1 MYSAIQTL
9 SGGEVWHSL
18 SVGGG
23 RTLLVL
29 GGESEVQLLAWRG
42 VYTPVQVG
50 GAWRGV
56 VYTPVQ
62 VGGAWRGVVYTPV
75 QVGGDRNSITHTLVD
90 NVTIIIMFTD
100 CMSC

>member
-1 MYSAIQTL
+1 MYSAVQTL

-42 VYTPVQVG
+42 VYTPVQVLVE
-50 GAWRGV
+50 RGTV
-56 VYTPVQ
+56 
-62 VGGAWRGVVYTPV
+62 
-75 QVGGDRNSITHTLVD
+75 SLHTLVD
-90 NVTIIIMFTD
+90 NVYNVFT
-100 CMSC
+100 S

>member
-1 MYSAIQTL
+1 MYSAVQTL

-42 VYTPVQVG
+42 VYTPVQVLG
-50 GAWRGV
+50 GE
-56 VYTPVQ
+56 
-62 VGGAWRGVVYTPV
+62 
-75 QVGGDRNSITHTLVD
+75 RNSITPHTRRQC
-90 NVTIIIMFTD
+90 I
-100 CMSC
+100 

>member
-9 SGGEVWHSL
+9 SGGEVLHSL

-50 GAWRGV
+50 G
-56 VYTPVQ
+56 
-62 VGGAWRGVVYTPV
+62 
-75 QVGGDRNSITHTLVD
+75 DRNSITHTLVD
-90 NVTIIIMFTD
+90 YNIMFTD
-100 CMSC
+100 CMSRP